1 MGYNVTLGQSLAFSG
16 SHFPR
21 LRNQAADRSSRQQF
35 PVPGYS
41 GSLPLQGEL
50 GTRVFV
56 PAQQESAV
64 VRKSGALGSNSHLGT
79 QGASALA
86 GSMTLGNTH
95 TLSEQL
101 SYL

>member
-50 GTRVFV
+50 GT
-56 PAQQESAV
+56 
-64 VRKSGALGSNSHLGT
+64 
-79 QGASALA
+79 
-86 GSMTLGNTH
+86 
-95 TLSEQL
+95 
-101 SYL
+101 